1 MPIRDPEILTS
12 SPTRTATLMARH
24 GKAKARVKRDP
35 KMAKPSP
42 HQFTMQQEAL
52 NTETH
57 TRLWSNSNLRHKAV
71 SFVSAGELKRSEIE
85 VEVEVAFED
94 ASPDDRDKYAQID
107 SDPDAIKLEIEA
119 SSDPNKDSPTGTF
132 FFDSTGQQPIDTG
145 LPNPTPRLDLS
156 DSDDSS
162 EDEVVFMGRK
172 NNQKPTV
179 IETDRNEL
187 QGILRTASE
196 NHPTPVTLEIVTP
209 THSNVSP
216 EHSQSPA
223 TPDGRQRR
231 GFHEEENDPLADY
244 IANMDRHY
252 HTEDDADSYVHIET
266 EGGTGIGHT
275 AANPGSSGSSITGPE
290 IERAK
295 AKNNDEAQVQNS
307 IDVLSKMYLDTEPEA
322 AVSSDDDLA
331 GLDSD
336 DSDLDMEDGDIDTEL
351 LEELA
356 IRYSTQ
362 RTKGSRQGNHG
373 FASASA
379 FADAL
384 EADPYYGF
392 DIMDFNRPSLQK
404 KGKGKTPPAL
414 DLMLS
419 DSDLEFNLHEAWQT
433 DRKKKSAKKKERE
446 ELRSQGLL
454 GRDPGDADL
463 KIKYSK
469 GMDLEELITEM
480 RTFLLSSKTSLSLPP
495 MTKNHRK
502 TIHELANTLNLKSQ
516 SRGNGPARFP
526 ILVKTQ
532 RTPTYTRKTI
542 SRVDNL
548 LSGRKLNRR
557 LFHSWGSDG
566 SKPTKSKRG
575 AVGGAVSYMEGD
587 VVGASAPEI
596 GVENRGRAMLEK
608 MGWSSGTALGASN
621 NKGILQPV
629 AQVVKNSRAGL
640 G

>member
-1 MPIRDPEILTS
+1 M
-12 SPTRTATLMARH
+12 
-24 GKAKARVKRDP
+24 
-35 KMAKPSP
+35 
-42 HQFTMQQEAL
+42 
-52 NTETH
+52 
-57 TRLWSNSNLRHKAV
+57 
-71 SFVSAGELKRSEIE
+71 
-85 VEVEVAFED
+85 
-94 ASPDDRDKYAQID
+94 
-107 SDPDAIKLEIEA
+107 
-119 SSDPNKDSPTGTF
+119 
-132 FFDSTGQQPIDTG
+132 
-145 LPNPTPRLDLS
+145 
-156 DSDDSS
+156 
-162 EDEVVFMGRK
+162 
-172 NNQKPTV
+172 
-179 IETDRNEL
+179 IETDHYEL
-187 QGILRTASE
+187 QGILRTASD
-196 NHPTPVTLEIVTP
+196 NHLTPVDLEVNSP
-209 THSNVSP
+209 THSDVLP
-216 EHSQSPA
+216 EHSQNITSP
-223 TPDGRQRR
+223 GMRQRR
-231 GFHEEENDPLADY
+231 GSPEEENDPLADY

-252 HTEDDADSYVHIET
+252 HTEEGSDSYVHIEA
-266 EGGTGIGHT
+266 GGGIGVRH
-275 AANPGSSGSSITGPE
+275 APADPKSLSSSILEPE
-290 IERAK
+290 AELARAR
-295 AKNNDEAQVQNS
+295 AEENDEAQVQSS

-322 AVSSDDDLA
+322 ALSSDDDLA
-331 GLDSD
+331 ELDSG
-336 DSDLDMEDGDIDTEL
+336 DSDLGMEEEDIDTEL

-362 RTKGSRQGNHG
+362 RTNGSRPGNHG
-373 FASASA
+373 FASATA

-384 EADPYYGF
+384 EADPYYGL

-404 KGKGKTPPAL
+404 KGKGKKAPAL

-419 DSDLEFNLHEAWQT
+419 DSDLEFNLQEAWQT
-433 DRKKKSAKKKERE
+433 DRKKKKAKKKERE

-454 GRDPGDADL
+454 GRDSGDTDL
-463 KIKYSK
+463 KVKYSK
-469 GMDLEELITEM
+469 GMNLEELITEM

-526 ILVKTQ
+526 ILVKTS
-532 RTPTYTRKTI
+532 RTPSYTPKTI
-542 SRVDNL
+542 SRVDHL

-566 SKPTKSKRG
+566 PKPTKSKRG

-596 GVENRGRAMLEK
+596 GSENRGRAMLEK